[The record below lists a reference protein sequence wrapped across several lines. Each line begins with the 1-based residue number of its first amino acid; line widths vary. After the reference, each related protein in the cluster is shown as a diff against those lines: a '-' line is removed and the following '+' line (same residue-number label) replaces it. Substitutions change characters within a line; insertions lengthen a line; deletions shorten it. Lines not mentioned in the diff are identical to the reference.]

1 MKGIDARVHDGA
13 RTDVSLLLIQCAVC
27 SLKHAEAKLVAQ
39 TNPVSICAALQ
50 ILIRVKIHDTDKAE
64 EWTAK

>member
-1 MKGIDARVHDGA
+1 MKGIDARVRDGA

-39 TNPVSICAALQ
+39 INPVSICAALH
-50 ILIRVKIHDTDKAE
+50 IL
-64 EWTAK
+64 